1 MPDSKK
7 ILLFSTLNPYPF
19 WAGSEN
25 LWYDFVRDNRVNS
38 RFQFRIMLADSPVT
52 RAKAKALEH
61 PQLDT
66 VFYKHFN
73 VEFLRRN
80 LSRVK
85 DKITRKQVRT
95 LPWYQE
101 ISRNKY
107 DGVWFNVAALADL
120 SELSYA
126 VELCKKTQTPYWLI
140 LQHGY
145 EDFFLTSTEEM
156 ERVIDVATGAR
167 RFIFIADRNRQSLER
182 AIAQPLANAWRT
194 VNAIPAARIREAS
207 ALSGTYIPGTDQ
219 RARFFNLGRFA
230 PMDKA
235 QHLLLE
241 AFTGQAWKQR
251 NWQLNFIG
259 VSGFGK
265 QYLEKMIRYYGLPA
279 DRIIITAHTD
289 KVLEEIAQQDLL
301 LMPSLSEGTPFA
313 MVESMACGRPAM
325 GTPIG
330 GIPELISD
338 RKTGWLS
345 RTVQIQ
351 DICTALEQVWTDRPS
366 WQQTGEAARDWV
378 AKHYNQEE
386 AFAGLLNALQEDLA

>member
-1 MPDSKK
+1 
-7 ILLFSTLNPYPF
+7 
-19 WAGSEN
+19 
-25 LWYDFVRDNRVNS
+25 
-38 RFQFRIMLADSPVT
+38 MLADSPVT
-52 RAKAKALEH
+52 RTKAKALELPH
-61 PQLDT
+61 LET
-66 VFYKHFN
+66 RFYKHFN

-85 DKITRKQVRT
+85 DKLGKKEVRT

-107 DGVWFNVAALADL
+107 DLVWFNVAALADL

-126 VELCKKTQTPYWLI
+126 VQLCQKTQTPYWLI

-156 ERVIDVATGAR
+156 ERVITVATGAK
-167 RFIFIADRNRQSLER
+167 RFIFIADKNRQSLER
-182 AIAQPLANAWRT
+182 AIAQPLTNAWRS
-194 VNAIPAARIREAS
+194 VNAIPAAKIRS
-207 ALSGTYIPGTDQ
+207 AAALQTHYAPGTDT

-241 AFTGQAWKQR
+241 AFTAKAWKER
-251 NWQLNFIG
+251 DWQLNFIG

-279 DRIIITAHTD
+279 DRILITPHTD
-289 KVLEEIAQQDLL
+289 KVLEEIVQQDLL
-301 LMPSLSEGTPFA
+301 LMPSLSEGTPYA
-313 MVESMACGRPAM
+313 MVESMACGRPAL
-325 GTPIG
+325 GTPVG
-330 GIPELISD
+330 GIPELIND

-345 RTVQIQ
+345 RSVQVQEISV
-351 DICTALEQVWTDRPS
+351 AMEQAWADRPS
-366 WQQTGEAARDWV
+366 WKQMGEAAMHWV
-378 AKHYNQEE
+378 AAHYNQKE
-386 AFAGLLNALQEDLA
+386 AHEGLIKAMQEDLA